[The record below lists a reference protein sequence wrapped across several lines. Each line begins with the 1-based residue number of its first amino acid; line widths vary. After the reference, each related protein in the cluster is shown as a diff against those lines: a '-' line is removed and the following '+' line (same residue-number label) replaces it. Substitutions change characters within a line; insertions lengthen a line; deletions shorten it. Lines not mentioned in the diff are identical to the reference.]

1 MNIYVYVKHSPGWIT
16 VNKFIMKNKC
26 LQNIPGTCNY
36 LVNLNGNSL
45 RFTKKFPGSF
55 EVTCSYGKFIYWYP
69 SWCMLPIYFFLKQE
83 TIDRCKSIVYI
94 SCHCYRSTKDS
105 FLTNIKTKFRQTD
118 KLFKFVSD
126 VLWKRSL
133 VSSLNLGPN
142 YGRRGLAQDCPGLIR
157 EDWECLVFFSKE
169 RLWLHIHVLIPF
181 LNDNSYSHL

>member
-1 MNIYVYVKHSPGWIT
+1 MVPW
-16 VNKFIMKNKC
+16 
-26 LQNIPGTCNY
+26 
-36 LVNLNGNSL
+36 
-45 RFTKKFPGSF
+45 SF
-55 EVTCSYGKFIYWYP
+55 EGKFIYWYP

-105 FLTNIKTKFRQTD
+105 FVTNIKTKFRQTD
-118 KLFKFVSD
+118 KLLKFVSD

-157 EDWECLVFFSKE
+157 EDWECLVFFFQWPNFS
-169 RLWLHIHVLIPF
+169 
-181 LNDNSYSHL
+181 DNCSGLFTAGQNSVALCVAQCPVQIYMSYYVDVYY